1 MTEHLLFCP
10 KCGANNTDDAT
21 FCASCGSSLKAD
33 STSTPSPVSSPSQPS
48 APISAPTMTSM
59 SGVFKDAIALVKD
72 PKGFM
77 TARADAA
84 PPVMETITKY
94 VAILALIPF
103 VFTLLGDL
111 VFIRNGNTFVYA
123 IVAGIVAYIFALV
136 SVVVVG
142 FILWK
147 LAPNFSSVADQNK
160 ATKLVSWVYTPVF
173 LIAILNIIPGLAV
186 LSLVGL
192 LYGLYIL
199 YIGLPIVLKTPT
211 DKVIG
216 YVVVT
221 LVVTFIVYFVL
232 SVIGA
237 ALSVL

>member
-1 MTEHLLFCP
+1 LFCP
-10 KCGANNTDDAT
+10 KCGAANTDDAT

-33 STSTPSPVSSPSQPS
+33 SASTPSPVGSPSQGSTPM
-48 APISAPTMTSM
+48 SAPTMM
-59 SGVFKDAIALVKD
+59 SISRVFNDAIALVKD

-77 TARADAA
+77 TARADGA

-94 VAILALIPF
+94 VAILALIPL
-103 VFTLLGDL
+103 VFTLIGD
-111 VFIRNGNTFVYA
+111 A
-123 IVAGIVAYIFALV
+123 IFYRGIGFAVVAAILTYIFAV
-136 SVVVVG
+136 ISVAVVG
-142 FILWK
+142 FIMWK

-160 ATKLVSWVYTPVF
+160 ATKLVSYIYTPVF
-173 LIAILNIIPGLAV
+173 LIAVLDIIPGLGV

-192 LYGLYIL
+192 LYGLYIM

-221 LVVTFIVYFVL
+221 LVVTFIVYFIF
-232 SVIGA
+232 SVIAGAVALA
-237 ALSVL
+237 ALL